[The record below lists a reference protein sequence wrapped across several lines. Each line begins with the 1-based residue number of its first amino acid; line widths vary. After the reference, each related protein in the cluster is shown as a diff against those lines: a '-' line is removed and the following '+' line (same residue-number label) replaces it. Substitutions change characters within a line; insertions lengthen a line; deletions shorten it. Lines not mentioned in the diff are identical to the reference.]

1 VIPAN
6 GGVVLVHPAKQHAY
20 EVAVALQKARMLRQF
35 ITGIYFKP
43 EEGPY
48 RLMRL
53 LPSQVSSSAT
63 ADLTRRRHAGLDGRL
78 VRSWP
83 YPEIL
88 SRTVG
93 RNRWIDRLTGGR
105 SGYPLAFQ
113 MTDAYASRAVARMR
127 PRPWGV
133 YGFDAASRRVFS
145 RARALGIQ
153 TVFDMPIVRD
163 AADTVLREYRAL
175 QLTASDLPARPSPE
189 ELRLADW
196 VIAPSEAV
204 AESVQREGFAGRG
217 LFIVPF
223 GVDTAT
229 FAPVAPRDAR
239 RFRVVFAGR
248 LEVRKGLHYLLDAWR
263 AASLNADLI
272 LAGSPGEPEFVERI
286 RRDYRGLFTEAG
298 NLGRR
303 ELASLLASAD
313 VFVLPS
319 LAEGSALVT
328 YEALACGVPCIV
340 TRETGSVVRDGVDGF
355 IVPARDPAAIRDRLA
370 LMFRDS
376 DLQRRMSAAAAERG
390 RQFTWSRYH
399 DAIGHVMAQIQAAA

>member
-1 VIPAN
+1 
-6 GGVVLVHPAKQHAY
+6 
-20 EVAVALQKARMLRQF
+20 
-35 ITGIYFKP
+35 
-43 EEGPY
+43 
-48 RLMRL
+48 
-53 LPSQVSSSAT
+53 
-63 ADLTRRRHAGLDGRL
+63 
-78 VRSWP
+78 
-83 YPEIL
+83 
-88 SRTVG
+88 
-93 RNRWIDRLTGGR
+93 
-105 SGYPLAFQ
+105 
-113 MTDAYASRAVARMR
+113 MTDAYASRVVARMR

-133 YGFDAASRRVFS
+133 YGFDAACRRLFS

-175 QLTASDLPARPSPE
+175 RMTVAELPARPSPE

-204 AESVQREGFAGRG
+204 AESVRREGFAGRG
-217 LFIVPF
+217 VFIVPF
-223 GVDTAT
+223 GVDTST
-229 FAPVAPRDAR
+229 FEPVAARRDAR

-248 LEVRKGLHYLLDAWR
+248 LEVRKGLHHLLDAWR
-263 AASLNADLI
+263 AASLNADLV

-303 ELASLLASAD
+303 ELANLLGTAD

-328 YEALACGVPCIV
+328 YEALACGLPCIV

-355 IVPARDPAAIRDRLA
+355 IVPARDAAAIRDRLV
-370 LMFRDS
+370 LLFRDP
-376 DLQRRMSAAAAERG
+376 DLRSRMSAAAAERG
-390 RQFTWSRYH
+390 RQFTWDRYH
-399 DAIGHVMAQIQAAA
+399 EALSYVMTQIQAAA